1 MRLSA
6 TAPKKDL
13 ASDDNLVPLI
23 NIVFLMLIFFMVAGQ
38 ITASDAVMV
47 QAPESLTAAQ
57 GKEHSATVLVAA
69 DGSMYLDNAEV
80 SPDRLVE
87 KLGNLLDEAETV
99 DGVSVLVKADA
110 MLPVEVL
117 QEVLQHIKKAGLL
130 KVALLTR
137 QGDAE

>member
-1 MRLSA
+1 MKLSA
-6 TAPKKDL
+6 TRPSKDL

-38 ITASDAVMV
+38 ITASDAVKV

-57 GKEHSATVLVAA
+57 GEEHSVTILVAA
-69 DGSMYLDNAEV
+69 NSAMYLDNLEV
-80 SPDRLVE
+80 SPDLLIE
-87 KLGNLLDEAETV
+87 KLEGLLGEANTPDE
-99 DGVSVLVKADA
+99 VSVLVKADA
-110 MLPVEVL
+110 ALPVDELQKVL
-117 QEVLQHIKKAGLL
+117 RYIKKAGLL